1 MRRKMLLAIV
11 LCLAAA
17 LSIGAAP
24 AFAADGCT
32 CHTTDPPT
40 ATAAH
45 APLVAAV
52 SDCTVCHAGMT
63 VPHPSLVEPKL
74 GFWAKARIADSGQE
88 EMYLTG
94 RLSAAGKG
102 VNGVV
107 VYLQQR
113 ASGASEFSD
122 VGQVTTHGGPMS
134 GGGFF
139 RSDDDSLTAAMA
151 EGTSYRAVSQGQSG
165 ATVFTPR
172 MSTVTLTP
180 TLTLWKLSGLRNGN
194 LRLGRSAVAIW
205 RAAPSWLA
213 GEKVRLILQKL
224 RGTRMVRVRS
234 VERILRDDGL
244 SCRCRWEVTPRTR
257 GAFRMTAVWP
267 ATAKHPRMIAAG
279 QWAFEVK

>member
-1 MRRKMLLAIV
+1 MERKVVLAIV

-17 LSIGAAP
+17 LTIGAAP
-24 AFAADGCT
+24 ALAASGCT

-74 GFWAKARIADSGQE
+74 VFGAEAYIADSGQE
-88 EMYLTG
+88 EMYLSG
-94 RLSAAGKG
+94 RLRAAGKG

-122 VGQVTTHGGPMS
+122 VGQVTTHRILMIGD
-134 GGGFF
+134 GFF
-139 RSDDDSLTAAMA
+139 SSDGDSLTAAMA

-165 ATVFTPR
+165 ATVLTPR

-213 GEKVRLILQKL
+213 GEKVRLILEKL
-224 RGTRMVRVRS
+224 RGTRFVRVRM

-257 GAFRMTAVWP
+257 GVYQMTAAWP
-267 ATAKHPRMIAAG
+267 ATAKHPRITAG
-279 QWAFEVK
+279 DWAFEVK